1 MEIEGPLHISVQDDE
16 TSLKKELHLSF
27 NPQFIQ
33 EKLFE
38 RTEVFQKYIDHLK
51 HGLQKL
57 EKDNPDRLGMET
69 ILQIC
74 ENLSE
79 YITNDEID
87 LNETIVIEIDPTIDI
102 TNLITGPGSIN

>member
-1 MEIEGPLHISVQDDE
+1 MEIEGPLHISVQEDE
-16 TSLKKELHLSF
+16 TSLKRELHLSF
-27 NPQFIQ
+27 KPEFIQ

-51 HGLQKL
+51 HNLEKL

-79 YITNDEID
+79 YISSDEID
-87 LNETIVIEIDPTIDI
+87 LEKTIIIEINPSINI
-102 TNLITGPGSIN
+102 ANLISGAGAIN